1 MIIFIHYQSRL
12 DWMII
17 RRVLIRARQ
26 QFSIQPPEI
35 NISQPDMKMVEVMIF
50 IQEEKSFLVKYS

>member
-1 MIIFIHYQSRL
+1 
-12 DWMII
+12 MII

-26 QFSIQPPEI
+26 QFSIPPPEI

-50 IQEEKSFLVKYS
+50 IQEEKSSLVKYS